1 MGSVGT
7 APYPPDDG
15 ERDVRREVILPAD
28 DSAPLLARSSLN
40 DVIPPP
46 DLLDRADDARLAIS
60 EIAANAVRHGRLR
73 PDQDTIRL
81 VIEADEFRVRV
92 EMEQATAAHGVG
104 IVSPTPAEGLS
115 IGGFGLR
122 LVDQVADDWGVEPG
136 PPGRVWFEFRG

>member
-1 MGSVGT
+1 M
-7 APYPPDDG
+7 
-15 ERDVRREVILPAD
+15 RREVILPAD

-46 DLLDRADDARLAIS
+46 DLSDRADDARLAIS
-60 EIAANAVRHGRLR
+60 EIAANAVQHGRLR

-92 EMEQATAAHGVG
+92 EMEQATAANGVG
-104 IVSPTPAEGLS
+104 IVAPTPAEGFG

-122 LVDQVADDWGVEPG
+122 LVDQVADDWGFEPG
-136 PPGRVWFEFRG
+136 PPGNVWFEFRS